1 MMGVDLAVFAVMALL
16 LAGLGVYA
24 AVAHAVAQR
33 RQEIGI
39 RVVLGA
45 TRSEIVRL
53 VMRDGLL
60 MVGIGCA
67 AGIAVGVV
75 ATRLM
80 QGLLFGVSPADSMS
94 FAAAVAILSLIACT
108 ACYFPAR
115 KAAAAES
122 ASHRRG
128 GGPVHGHCG
137 LISARAARSPMTRA
151 ARSR

>member
-67 AGIAVGVV
+67 A
-75 ATRLM
+75 
-80 QGLLFGVSPADSMS
+80 VSQ
-94 FAAAVAILSLIACT
+94 
-108 ACYFPAR
+108 
-115 KAAAAES
+115 
-122 ASHRRG
+122 
-128 GGPVHGHCG
+128 
-137 LISARAARSPMTRA
+137 
-151 ARSR
+151 

>member
-94 FAAAVAILSLIACT
+94 FAAAVAILTLIACT

-115 KAAAAES
+115 KAAAADPA
-122 ASHRRG
+122 ASLR
-128 GGPVHGHCG
+128 
-137 LISARAARSPMTRA
+137 T
-151 ARSR
+151 